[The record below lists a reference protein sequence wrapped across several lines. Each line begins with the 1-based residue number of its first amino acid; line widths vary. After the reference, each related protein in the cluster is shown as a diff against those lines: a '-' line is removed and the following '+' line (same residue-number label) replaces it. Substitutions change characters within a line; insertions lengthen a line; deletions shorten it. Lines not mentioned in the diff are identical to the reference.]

1 MEVRGSAEVSGV
13 QVQVSG
19 VQVQV
24 LTMCVLQMRMQGLSP
39 ENETLGGLGILTD
52 SVVPYFRPCFRVC
65 SYAI

>member
-39 ENETLGGLGILTD
+39 ENETITQGCGPRIQQYYNYCG
-52 SVVPYFRPCFRVC
+52 
-65 SYAI
+65 